1 MKVTFSESES
11 ECHFVRKGQD
21 RTPSAVMGLDDTGR
35 MQREEEC

>member
-35 MQREEEC
+35 LQREEC